1 MPDDRDLPIVADR
14 AAAREAGYSDAAVS
28 RHVASRRWT
37 PLRRGA
43 FSPAAD
49 LTADQRWR
57 AEVVAARNAYAGQLV
72 LSHAHAARAQCL
84 PRPLGGW
91 GPLTFTRASG
101 ARRGGAVA
109 VHVAALPPA
118 DVVERGRVL
127 VTSLARTVV
136 DCARTLPGRDALA
149 MADAALRS
157 RRLTRAELEGAL
169 GRQAHWPRVSRARVV
184 VARADGRRESPAE
197 SWSAWSFAEHGV
209 PTPLWQVEVCDAH
222 GVDAGRVDAWWKA
235 GVAGEV
241 DGRTK
246 YRLKA
251 LERGGVDAGT
261 LARTLD
267 EERLR
272 EMALRRTGAH
282 LVRWDPRDV
291 LRPDREAALAAHLLR
306 ELARPSRFTGRLF
319 LP

>member
-1 MPDDRDLPIVADR
+1 MHGSWCAGRR
-14 AAAREAGYSDAAVS
+14 AAGE
-28 RHVASRRWT
+28 
-37 PLRRGA
+37 
-43 FSPAAD
+43 
-49 LTADQRWR
+49 
-57 AEVVAARNAYAGQLV
+57 
-72 LSHAHAARAQCL
+72 
-84 PRPLGGW
+84 
-91 GPLTFTRASG
+91 SG
-101 ARRGGAVA
+101 
-109 VHVAALPPA
+109 
-118 DVVERGRVL
+118 
-127 VTSLARTVV
+127 
-136 DCARTLPGRDALA
+136 
-149 MADAALRS
+149 
-157 RRLTRAELEGAL
+157 
-169 GRQAHWPRVSRARVV
+169 RVV
-184 VARADGRRESPAE
+184 VGLVVRRARGAA
-197 SWSAWSFAEHGV
+197 
-209 PTPLWQVEVCDAH
+209 PLWQVEVCDAH